1 MHLVPGRDP
10 KGQLLFTLVFW
21 KPNPVV
27 FDIE

>member
-1 MHLVPGRDP
+1 VRTNRDP
-10 KGQLLFTLVFW
+10 KWQLLFTLVFW